1 MAFTQRAFDDRD
13 DAGRRLGRRLARGGE
28 ADKEPIVLAL
38 PRGGVPVGHRVAEEL
53 GAPLDIIAVRKL
65 GLPGHEELAMGAIGE
80 GGVRILNDEVVRG
93 HAVGEEALQAVERSE
108 RAELERR
115 AALFREG
122 RPRTS
127 PAGRTAVVV
136 DDGVATGSTARAACR
151 VARAQ
156 GAVRVVLA
164 VPVGAPTALRSLAR
178 DADEVVCLT
187 APEWFQAVGEWYAD
201 FAQTTDEEVIGLLRE
216 HSGPAGPGADAEV
229 EVEAAGVRLEGHLT
243 VPEGALGTVVFAHGS
258 GSGRHSPRNV
268 RVAGA
273 LNGAGLGTLLFDLL
287 TEEEGDDRGLV
298 FDIRLLAERLRGA
311 AEWLRA
317 RPEAA
322 HLPTGYFGA
331 STGAA
336 AALVAAADA
345 PSGTAAV
352 VSRGGRPD
360 LAGARLAEVR
370 APTLLIVGGA
380 DTAVLDLNRRAQEE
394 IACES
399 ALEVVPGSGHLF
411 EEPGALDRVAEL
423 AADWFVRHLRP
434 GAEA

>member
-1 MAFTQRAFDDRD
+1 MTFTQRAFDDRD
-13 DAGRRLGRRLARGGE
+13 DAGRRLGQRLARGGE

-38 PRGGVPVGHRVAEEL
+38 PRGGVPVGYRVAEEI

-80 GGVRILNDEVVRG
+80 GGVRILNEGVVREHG
-93 HAVGEEALQAVERSE
+93 VTEDALEEVERAE

-115 AALFREG
+115 AALFRQG
-122 RPRTS
+122 RPRSS

-164 VPVGAPTALRSLAR
+164 VPVGAPAALEALAR
-178 DADEVVCLT
+178 EADEVVFLS
-187 APEWFQAVGEWYAD
+187 APTWFQAVGEWYAD
-201 FAQTTDEEVIGLLRE
+201 FAQTTDEEVTELLRE
-216 HSGPAGPGADAEV
+216 RGPSAAQAVDAEV
-229 EVEAAGVRLEGHLT
+229 EAEAAGVRLGGRLT
-243 VPEGALGTVVFAHGS
+243 VPEGARGAVVFAHGS

-268 RVAGA
+268 RVAGL
-273 LNGAGLGTLLFDLL
+273 LNGAGLGTLLVDLL
-287 TEEEGDDRGLV
+287 TEEEGEDRDLV

-311 AEWLRA
+311 ADWLGA

-345 PSGTAAV
+345 PSGIGAV

-360 LAGARLAEVR
+360 LAGARLAAVR
-370 APTLLIVGGA
+370 APTLLIVGGE
-380 DTAVLDLNRRAQEE
+380 DTAVLDLNRRAREE
-394 IACES
+394 LACES
-399 ALEVVPGSGHLF
+399 ALEVVSGAGHLF

-423 AADWFVRHLRP
+423 ASDWFGRHLP
-434 GAEA
+434 SASS

>member
-13 DAGRRLGRRLARGGE
+13 DAGRRLGERLARGGE
-28 ADKEPIVLAL
+28 ADKEPVVLAL

-65 GLPGHEELAMGAIGE
+65 GLPGHPELAMGAIGE

-93 HAVGEEALQAVERSE
+93 HGVDTEALDAVERSE

-115 AALFREG
+115 AALFRQG
-122 RPRTS
+122 RPRVS

-164 VPVGAPTALRSLAR
+164 VPVGAPAALRALAG
-178 DADEVVCLT
+178 DADEVVSLS
-187 APEWFQAVGEWYAD
+187 APAWFQAVGEWYTD

-216 HSGPAGPGADAEV
+216 HRDAAGPGVDADV
-229 EVEAAGVRLEGHLT
+229 GVEAAGVRLGGHLT
-243 VPEGALGTVVFAHGS
+243 VPEGARGAVVFAHGS
-258 GSGRHSPRNV
+258 GSGRHSPRNT
-268 RVAGA
+268 RVAGT

-287 TEEEGDDRGLV
+287 TEEEGEDRELV

-311 AEWLRA
+311 ADWLGA

-345 PSGTAAV
+345 PSGTGAV

-380 DTAVLDLNRRAQEE
+380 DTAVLDLNRRAREE
-394 IACES
+394 LTCES
-399 ALEVVPGSGHLF
+399 ALEVVPGAGHLF
-411 EEPGALDRVAEL
+411 AEPGALEQVADL
-423 AADWFVRHLRP
+423 AAAWFARHLPP
-434 GAEA
+434 GG